1 MSSSASYIVHERNR
15 FVAFAFA
22 AADAF
27 IELDRGGRIAFAG
40 CAIPWLTGL
49 DAEALAGRTLWDFVV
64 EGDRM
69 LIKAAL
75 AAPAGHGRFGPI
87 TVKFRHPGGQLVRA
101 MLTGMCLPE
110 DKERASDHHRRR
122 WRG

>member
-1 MSSSASYIVHERNR
+1 MSYRADQIIRERNR

-27 IELDRGGRIAFAG
+27 MEIDQDETIAFADG
-40 CAIPWLTGL
+40 AAPWLTGL
-49 DAEALAGRTLWDFVV
+49 AVEELTGRSLWDFVV

-75 AAPAGHGRFGPI
+75 AAP
-87 TVKFRHPGGQLVRA
+87 
-101 MLTGMCLPE
+101 E
-110 DKERASDHHRRR
+110 
-122 WRG
+122 